1 MTARALGKAPASK
14 PKPADAPAT
23 GTARGA
29 PPDLPPTEEL
39 PSRADMGGCHGRL
52 PAGRRT
58 AARSCELQAHA
69 DEQRLEFIF
78 EQILKQH
85 AEEEDEYYLANL
97 EKQCEASKK
106 P

>member
-1 MTARALGKAPASK
+1 MTRRSR
-14 PKPADAPAT
+14 PKNDPQPQS
-23 GTARGA
+23 
-29 PPDLPPTEEL
+29 TEEL
-39 PSRADMGGCHGRL
+39 PSRAGMDGCHRRL
-52 PAGRRT
+52 PAARRT
-58 AARSCELQAHA
+58 ATRSCELQAHA